1 MGYYI
6 ISKKDLE
13 EVNFKLSS
21 PGLSVVIQ
29 NTLKSTFSHFMLVL
43 MSKFPNNSSLSIIKS
58 LSLGDNVQLDWSSA
72 DSALTVMKKFSRYS
86 FRIKKD
92 SIYLG
97 DFDFVD
103 ATVAFDLLKNSEKVE
118 AYLEKVKSTIKKD
131 SEVLATKATKTVTDT
146 KDIFT
151 SCIER
156 FKKLYHNTGRTLED
170 VIAILKDEGYANN
183 VILATVV
190 TVLKDAEWN
199 D

>member
-1 MGYYI
+1 MGYHI

-21 PGLSVVIQ
+21 FEVPVVNQ
-29 NTLKSTFSHFMLVL
+29 NTLKSAFSHFMLVL
-43 MSKFPNNSSLSIIKS
+43 MSEFPNDASLSIIKAFS
-58 LSLGDNVQLDWSSA
+58 LSDNVQLDWSSA
-72 DSALTVMKKFSRYS
+72 DSTLTVMKKFSRYS

-131 SEVLATKATKTVTDT
+131 SGVLAKATKTATDT

-156 FKKLYHNTGRTLED
+156 FKELYHNTGRTLED
-170 VIAILKDEGYANN
+170 VIGILRDERYANN

-190 TVLKDAEWN
+190 TVLKDAKW
-199 D
+199 DD

>member
-1 MGYYI
+1 MGYYN

-13 EVNFKLSS
+13 ELNFKLSS
-21 PGLSVVIQ
+21 FKLTEVNQ
-29 NTLKSTFSHFMLVL
+29 NALKSAFSHFMLVL
-43 MSKFPNNSSLSIIKS
+43 MSKFPNDVSFSIIKS
-58 LSLGDNVQLDWSSA
+58 FSLDDNVQLDWSSA

-103 ATVAFDLLKNSEKVE
+103 ETVAFELLKNSEKVE
-118 AYLEKVKSTIKKD
+118 AYLEKVKNTIKKD
-131 SEVLATKATKTVTDT
+131 SEVLVKATKATTNT

-156 FKKLYHNTGRTLED
+156 FKELYHNTGKTLES
-170 VIAILKDEGYANN
+170 VIGILKDEGYANN

>member
-1 MGYYI
+1 MGYYT
-6 ISKKDLE
+6 ISKRDLKE
-13 EVNFKLSS
+13 LNFKLE
-21 PGLSVVIQ
+21 
-29 NTLKSTFSHFMLVL
+29 NYNNALKSAFSHFMLVL
-43 MSKFPNNSSLSIIKS
+43 MSKFPNDASLSIIKS
-58 LSLGDNVQLDWSSA
+58 FSLDDNVQLDWSSA
-72 DSALTVMKKFSRYS
+72 DSALTVMKKFSRYG

-103 ATVAFDLLKNSEKVE
+103 ATVAFELLKNSEKVE
-118 AYLEKVKSTIKKD
+118 AYLEKVKNTIKKD
-131 SEVLATKATKTVTDT
+131 SEVLVKATKAATDT

-156 FKKLYHNTGRTLED
+156 FKELYHNTGKTLES
-170 VIAILKDEGYANN
+170 VIGILKDEGYANN

>member
-1 MGYYI
+1 MGYYT
-6 ISKKDLE
+6 ISKRDLE
-13 EVNFKLSS
+13 ELNFKLE
-21 PGLSVVIQ
+21 
-29 NTLKSTFSHFMLVL
+29 NYNNALKSAFSHFMLVL
-43 MSKFPNNSSLSIIKS
+43 MSKFPNDVSFSIIKS
-58 LSLGDNVQLDWSSA
+58 FSLDDNVQLDWSSV
-72 DSALTVMKKFSRYS
+72 DSALTVIKKFSRYS

-103 ATVAFDLLKNSEKVE
+103 ATVAFELLKNSEKVE

-131 SEVLATKATKTVTDT
+131 SEVLAKATKTATDT

-156 FKKLYHNTGRTLED
+156 FKKLYHNTGKTLEN
-170 VIAILKDEGYANN
+170 VIGILRDEGYANN

>member
-1 MGYYI
+1 MGYHI

-21 PGLSVVIQ
+21 FEVPVVNQ
-29 NTLKSTFSHFMLVL
+29 NALKSAFSHFMLVL
-43 MSKFPNNSSLSIIKS
+43 MSKFPNDSSLSIMKAFS
-58 LSLGDNVQLDWSSA
+58 LSDNVQLDWSSA
-72 DSALTVMKKFSRYS
+72 DSALSVMKKFSRYS

-103 ATVAFDLLKNSEKVE
+103 TTVAFDLLKNSEKVE

-131 SEVLATKATKTVTDT
+131 SEVLAKATKAATDT

-156 FKKLYHNTGRTLED
+156 FKGLYLNTGRTLED
-170 VIAILKDEGYANN
+170 VIGILRDERYANN

-190 TVLKDAEWN
+190 TVLKDAKW
-199 D
+199 DD

>member
-1 MGYYI
+1 MEYHI

-21 PGLSVVIQ
+21 FEVPVVNQ
-29 NTLKSTFSHFMLVL
+29 NTLKSAFSHFILVL
-43 MSKFPNNSSLSIIKS
+43 MSKFPNDSSLSIIKAFS
-58 LSLGDNVQLDWSSA
+58 LSDNVQLDWSSA

-86 FRIKKD
+86 FRIKRD

-118 AYLEKVKSTIKKD
+118 AYLEKIKSAIKKD
-131 SEVLATKATKTVTDT
+131 SEVLAAKATKTAIDT

-156 FKKLYHNTGRTLED
+156 FKELYHNTGRTLED
-170 VIAILKDEGYANN
+170 VIGILRDERYANN

-190 TVLKDAEWN
+190 TVLKDAKW
-199 D
+199 DD